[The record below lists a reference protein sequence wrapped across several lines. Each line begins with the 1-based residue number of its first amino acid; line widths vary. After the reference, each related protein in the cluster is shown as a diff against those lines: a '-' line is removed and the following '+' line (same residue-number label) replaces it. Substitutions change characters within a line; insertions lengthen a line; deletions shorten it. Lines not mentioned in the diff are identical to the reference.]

1 MKKRIISTL
10 LALTLACGLVAGCG
24 ASTEDTTTDAST
36 SEETEAA
43 VEETAVEE
51 EVVEEAVVEEVTL
64 QFLANETPLL
74 TRDFWQV
81 VADGYMEEN
90 KNVTIELIYQPSS
103 NVDIREHAKTLL
115 STGQFPDVLV
125 MTTPSDFVSAGALLA
140 LDETDVDMI
149 NPDYISKIND
159 EIYVVPYKIQTGGVF
174 YNKDMFAEYNVEVPE
189 TWDEFIVAL
198 DTFKDAGI
206 TPNIMGMK
214 DGWEHIVPFAVIQ
227 TAELL
232 VHDENWPSKRMAGE
246 VSFADT
252 PEFKTGL
259 EKYSLLMNEYNV
271 SDKSSRTFAQNSE
284 AFFNGEAAM
293 YTSGSWVQGSDV
305 TIEHDFETGF
315 FPIPS
320 SDGTPLVPLWVNE
333 GLSISAETEHPEV
346 AKDFVRFFVENEEWA
361 AKFLASEQ
369 LFTPLKT
376 PVEYE
381 STDLHKE
388 VESYV
393 STSKGIPNFFDQ
405 VGDNAWLAGVSD
417 LLMKETL
424 AIGMNATDLDKAIE
438 NLDKEVDKI
447 INN

>member
-1 MKKRIISTL
+1 MKKKLVSAL
-10 LALTLACGLVAGCG
+10 LSLVLVGSLAVGCSSPEPAG
-24 ASTEDTTTDAST
+24 DAPA
-36 SEETEAA
+36 EGETEEAPA
-43 VEETAVEE
+43 EETA
-51 EVVEEAVVEEVTL
+51 AGEEVTL

-90 KNVTIELIYQPSS
+90 PNVTIELIYQPSS

-115 STGQFPDVLV
+115 STGQFPDVMV
-125 MTTPSDFVSAGALLA
+125 MTTPSDFVSAGALLPLEEA
-140 LDETDVDMI
+140 DVDMI
-149 NPDYISKIND
+149 NPDYISKIGG

-174 YNKDMFAEYNVEVPE
+174 YNKDMFAEHNVEVPE
-189 TWDEFIVAL
+189 TWDEFVTVL

-206 TPNIMGMK
+206 TANIMGMK

-227 TAELL
+227 TADLL
-232 VHDENWPSKRMAGE
+232 TVDQDWPSKRMAGE
-246 VSFADT
+246 VTFADT
-252 PEFKTGL
+252 PEFKSAL
-259 EKYSLLMNEYNV
+259 EKYSMLMNDYNV

-293 YTSGSWVQGSDV
+293 YTSGSWIQGSDA

-315 FPIPS
+315 FPIPTE
-320 SDGTPLVPLWVNE
+320 DGTPLVPLWVNE

-346 AKDFVRFFVENEEWA
+346 AKDFVRYFVEDEEWA
-361 AKFLASEQ
+361 SQFLASEQ

-393 STSKGIPNFFDQ
+393 SSSKGIPNFFDQ
-405 VGDNAWLAGVSD
+405 VGDNAWLPGVSD
-417 LLMKETL
+417 LLMRETL
-424 AIGMNATDLDKAIE
+424 AIGMDGNTDLDAAIS
-438 NLDKEVDKI
+438 NLDEEVDKI